1 MVGDIGVFSL
11 LSGCRLRLD
20 FIMNI
25 GWFLLR
31 VLHTLN
37 KGKTWDD
44 EGDLILSGVEFG
56 YYSLKHK
63 KKKKPQE
70 MRVG

>member
-1 MVGDIGVFSL
+1 MLGDIGVFSL

-20 FIMNI
+20 FIMDI

-37 KGKTWDD
+37 EGKT
-44 EGDLILSGVEFG
+44 VEMM
-56 YYSLKHK
+56 K
-63 KKKKPQE
+63 E
-70 MRVG
+70 I